1 VCLAPRSVPCRRRQS
16 RRQESPRFGMS
27 VTRRST
33 QSHTSINVPG
43 FCNVRGRAGHIH
55 GVRHVIQVDDLTR
68 FEQLFA
74 DHMDAVLA
82 YALARADPESAKDA
96 AADTFLVAWRR
107 IHEVPDPARA
117 WLLGVTRRTL
127 AGQHRSRYRQR
138 QLVER
143 IVAFRDRSVDQPG
156 TVPDMAERPIVAR
169 ALAELRARDRELL
182 CLIAWDGLSNA
193 EAAEVLK
200 CSPNTFGVRLHRARR
215 RFEAAPADERTQ
227 VARAEPDGSSFTGVS
242 SAIDSE
248 VHHGDA

>member
-1 VCLAPRSVPCRRRQS
+1 VPH
-16 RRQESPRFGMS
+16 
-27 VTRRST
+27 VT
-33 QSHTSINVPG
+33 
-43 FCNVRGRAGHIH
+43 
-55 GVRHVIQVDDLTR
+55 QVDDLAR

-127 AGQHRSRYRQR
+127 AGQHRSRRRQR

-143 IVAFRDRSVDQPG
+143 IVAFREVRGDEPG
-156 TVPDMAERPIVAR
+156 TVPDIADRSIVGR
-169 ALAELRARDRELL
+169 ALAGLRTRDRDLL

-193 EAAEVLK
+193 DAAEVLK
-200 CSPNTFGVRLHRARR
+200 CSSNTLGVRLHRARG
-215 RFEAAPADERTQ
+215 RFEAALADERAQ
-227 VARAEPDGSSFTGVS
+227 AARAESEGSSFTGVS
-242 SAIDSE
+242 SAIDLE
-248 VHHGDA
+248 VHHGES

>member
-1 VCLAPRSVPCRRRQS
+1 MNV
-16 RRQESPRFGMS
+16 MK
-27 VTRRST
+27 RST
-33 QSHTSINVPG
+33 QSHTSINVPQI
-43 FCNVRGRAGHIH
+43 CNVRGHAGHIF
-55 GVRHVIQVDDLTR
+55 GVPHVTQVDDLAR

-127 AGQHRSRYRQR
+127 AGQHRSRRRQR

-143 IVAFRDRSVDQPG
+143 IVAFGDARGDQSG
-156 TVPDMAERPIVAR
+156 TGLDLAERPIVGR
-169 ALAELRARDRELL
+169 ALARLRARDRDLL
-182 CLIAWDGLSNA
+182 CLIAWDGLNNA

-200 CSPNTFGVRLHRARR
+200 CSSNTLGVRLHRARG
-215 RFEAAPADERTQ
+215 RFEAALADERAQAAT
-227 VARAEPDGSSFTGVS
+227 ADPEGSSFTGVS
-242 SAIDSE
+242 SAIDLE
-248 VHHGDA
+248 VHHGDS